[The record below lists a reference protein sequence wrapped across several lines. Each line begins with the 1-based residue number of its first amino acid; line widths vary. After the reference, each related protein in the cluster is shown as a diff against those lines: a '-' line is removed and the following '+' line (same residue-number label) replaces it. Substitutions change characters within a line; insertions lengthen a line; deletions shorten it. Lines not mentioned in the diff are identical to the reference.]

1 MMDYKRL
8 RGYMMSAISMGIG
21 LTLLSLLLH
30 HRTPSLLLI
39 AGGAVAGVILEA
51 VVVKWRQFSK
61 SDDRDIISQS
71 A

>member
-21 LTLLSLLLH
+21 LTLLALLLH

-39 AGGAVAGVILEA
+39 AGGAVAGIILEA
-51 VVVKWRQFSK
+51 IGNSGLAQERWTLPKKHKRP
-61 SDDRDIISQS
+61 
-71 A
+71 

>member
-30 HRTPSLLLI
+30 HRKPSILLI
-39 AGGAVAGVILEA
+39 AGGTVAGIVIETIGNSTLTQ
-51 VVVKWRQFSK
+51 KRWLLRKQRKRS
-61 SDDRDIISQS
+61 
-71 A
+71 

>member
-1 MMDYKRL
+1 MMGDKRL

-39 AGGAVAGVILEA
+39 AGGAVAGIILEA
-51 VVVKWRQFSK
+51 IGNSGLAQERRTLPKEHK
-61 SDDRDIISQS
+61 GL
-71 A
+71 

>member
-1 MMDYKRL
+1 MMGDKRL

-51 VVVKWRQFSK
+51 MGNSGLAQNRWTLPKEHK
-61 SDDRDIISQS
+61 GL
-71 A
+71 

>member
-1 MMDYKRL
+1 MMGDKRL

-51 VVVKWRQFSK
+51 MGNSGLAQKRWTLPK
-61 SDDRDIISQS
+61 EHKGL
-71 A
+71 